1 MPLVAPESCWRMPYT
16 RSVRIAAPHGH
27 NLEARISLPSSRR
40 EPENAL
46 IAPPHPLYGG
56 DIENPVVRAL
66 EGAFHAHGLGTVAFN
81 FRGTGASGGTQ
92 RGDLDEGLEDYLAVA
107 RSAEAAPVRVLS
119 GYSFG
124 AAVALRAASE
134 LRLARLV
141 LVAPATALFD
151 PALMRSFAGS
161 LRVVVG
167 DDDDYAPHETL
178 RELLSAAPD
187 ARLEVLPRTD
197 HFFQGAQLTRLADAL
212 SSLIA

>member
-1 MPLVAPESCWRMPYT
+1 MPYT
-16 RSVRIAAPHGH
+16 RTVRIAAPHVGH
-27 NLEARISLPSSRR
+27 DLEARISLPGSPR
-40 EPENAL
+40 ESANAL
-46 IAPPHPLYGG
+46 IAPPHPRYGG

-66 EGAFHAHGLGTVAFN
+66 ESAFQAHGLGTVAFN
-81 FRGTGASGGTQ
+81 FRGTGESGGTQ

-107 RSAEAAPVRVLS
+107 RAPEAAPVGVLS

-124 AAVALRAASE
+124 AAMALRAAFE
-134 LRLARLV
+134 LALARLV
-141 LVAPATALFD
+141 LVAPAIALFD
-151 PALMRSFAGS
+151 PALMRSFPGS

-178 RELLSAAPD
+178 RELLCAAPD

-197 HFFQGAQLTRLADAL
+197 HFFQGTQLARLTDAL